1 MSERDYGLEI
11 SAKAA
16 EISNELLQILQQ
28 VPKEHTEKIT
38 QIGNEIRDI
47 MAAARKEIEPQ
58 KYYYII
64 YRNEDDHYPELEADK
79 YSNRQK
85 AEKKIQELKKIGYL
99 EAHFEEM
106 LFDDYKEA
114 N

>member
-1 MSERDYGLEI
+1 MTERDYGLEI
-11 SAKAA
+11 STKAA
-16 EISNELLQILQQ
+16 ELSQELIKHIQAAPDVSQI
-28 VPKEHTEKIT
+28 VK
-38 QIGNEIRDI
+38 IGNEIRDI